1 MLYQQILSAVDKIR
15 NKNTF
20 LSHGAGI
27 KCSDHSNPIFV
38 LVMALK
44 CISKHNIPASI
55 VNQFL
60 MHQILIRS
68 VIYFSALYFC
78 SLIFSRLE
86 TSIWSTNYF
95 VHNRFS
101 TMNLATTKLPKH
113 FLQIIIINVHYFLG
127 NIVFQITIRF
137 I

>member
-15 NKNTF
+15 NKNIFFCPMELVSAVITATQF
-20 LSHGAGI
+20 
-27 KCSDHSNPIFV
+27 FV
-38 LVMALK
+38 LVMALQF
-44 CISKHNIPASI
+44 IPKHNIPASI